1 MNFNGLKIGTIFSR
15 ETSPDS
21 TCKLNEKFVKSM
33 SIFEFR
39 KLNKIARFE
48 IKIQEFAWRYE
59 I

>member
-1 MNFNGLKIGTIFSR
+1 MNLNGLKIGTVFSI

-21 TCKLNEKFVKSM
+21 TCKLNEKIVKSM

-39 KLNKIARFE
+39 KLNKTARCE
-48 IKIQEFAWRYE
+48 IKIQKFAWRYE